1 MEYFRL
7 TPTTNCTRPYNGN
20 ISATSNSVSLKKY
33 KIASSSAAAAVA
45 SSYQPAAGGG
55 YYSTKTASTLSRVIY
70 PDVSGRHETA
80 TTCYPSTHHLNN
92 GLVYADL
99 TVSRHKKK
107 HQHHPRPSPI
117 SHTQTYPYHTEYAV
131 IKFHD
136 VGREIDV

>member
-33 KIASSSAAAAVA
+33 KMAGSAASSTYGAA
-45 SSYQPAAGGG
+45 G
-55 YYSTKTASTLSRVIY
+55 YYSTTSSATLSRSGY
-70 PDVSGRHETA
+70 PEVSGRHEA
-80 TTCYPSTHHLNN
+80 AAGAACYPSTHHLNN